1 MQTPIPTNNQ
11 SSSLLPK
18 SQVQMIRRPHVLV
31 LRLRIRINAGARNR
45 RSLAC
50 VPSET
55 RQ

>member
-1 MQTPIPTNNQ
+1 MQTPIPT
-11 SSSLLPK
+11 STKPSSLLPK
-18 SQVQMIRRPHVLV
+18 SQIQMIRCPCVLV